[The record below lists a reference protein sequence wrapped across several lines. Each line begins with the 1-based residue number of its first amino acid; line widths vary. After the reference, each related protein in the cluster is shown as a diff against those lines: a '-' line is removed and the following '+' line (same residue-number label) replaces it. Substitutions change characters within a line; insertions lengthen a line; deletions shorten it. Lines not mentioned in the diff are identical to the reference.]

1 MSIPK
6 LSRAELKV
14 IDALWTQG
22 ASSIRE
28 IQETLPARNR
38 PAYTTVQTLVYRLEA
53 KGAVRRTKKI
63 GGAHIFEATISRHAA
78 QRRLVDELL
87 ALFGGRA
94 QPLMS
99 HLVETG
105 KVTLDD
111 IEEAKKVLQK
121 GAKKKDGRP

>member
-1 MSIPK
+1 MTIPK
-6 LSRAELKV
+6 LSRTELKV
-14 IDALWTQG
+14 MEALWSNG

-28 IQETLPARNR
+28 IQETLPAKGR

-63 GGAHIFEATISRHAA
+63 GGAHIFEAAVSRNAA

-87 ALFGGRA
+87 GLFGGRA

-99 HLVETG
+99 HLIEAG
-105 KVTLDD
+105 KLTLDD
-111 IEEAKKVLQK
+111 IEDAKKMLRK
-121 GAKKKDGRP
+121 PSKKE

>member
-1 MSIPK
+1 MAIPK

-14 IDALWTQG
+14 MDALWSKG

-28 IQETLPARNR
+28 IQEALPSKGR

-63 GGAHIFEATISRHAA
+63 GGAHIFEPTVSRDAA
-78 QRRLVDELL
+78 QRRFVDELL
-87 ALFGGRA
+87 GIFGGRA

-99 HLVETG
+99 HLIETG
-105 KVTLDD
+105 KLTLDD
-111 IEEAKKVLQK
+111 IEEAKKALQR
-121 GAKKKDGRP
+121 ATKKEGRP

>member
-1 MSIPK
+1 MAIPK

-14 IDALWTQG
+14 MESLWGKG

-28 IQETLPARNR
+28 IQEALPPKTR

-63 GGAHIFEATISRHAA
+63 GGAHIFEATVSRNAA
-78 QRRLVDELL
+78 QRRFVDELL
-87 ALFGGRA
+87 GIFGGRA

-99 HLVETG
+99 HLIETG
-105 KVTLDD
+105 KLTLDD
-111 IEEAKKVLQK
+111 IEEAKKVLRRA
-121 GAKKKDGRP
+121 AKKE

>member
-1 MSIPK
+1 MAVPK

-14 IDALWTQG
+14 IEALWNRG

-28 IQETLPARNR
+28 IQETLPPKNR

-63 GGAHIFEATISRHAA
+63 GGAHIFEAIVSRDAA

-87 ALFGGRA
+87 GLFGGRA

-105 KVTLDD
+105 KLTLDD
-111 IEEAKKVLQK
+111 IEAAKKVLQK
-121 GAKKKDGRP
+121 AKKEGPP